1 MRATYMRTSAKMP
14 GAAKVHP
21 TAATAHVHSTTTKV
35 RASAV
40 ETAAAMK
47 TATAAAAMKTAAAAA
62 MKTAATAAA
71 SSRRGVGYAGK
82 RGRHGNNGE
91 NFDVRIDVR
100 HGTLGRPRQVSDE
113 SNAGGE
119 ITLYSMPK
127 FQHRRATP
135 AVRRNKWNID

>member
-1 MRATYMRTSAKMP
+1 VSRAAAEMRATYMRTSAKMP

-35 RASAV
+35 RA
-40 ETAAAMK
+40 TAAAMK
-47 TATAAAAMKTAAAAA
+47 TATAAAA

-100 HGTLGRPRQVSDE
+100 HGTLGRPRQVSDK
-113 SNAGGE
+113 STRVA
-119 ITLYSMPK
+119 K
-127 FQHRRATP
+127 
-135 AVRRNKWNID
+135 

>member
-1 MRATYMRTSAKMP
+1 MRATYMRTTAKMR

-21 TAATAHVHSTTTKV
+21 TATTAHTHSTATKV
-35 RASAV
+35 RA
-40 ETAAAMK
+40 TAATAMK
-47 TATAAAAMKTAAAAA
+47 TATAASTTMKTATAPST

-100 HGTLGRPRQVSDE
+100 HGTLGRPRQV
-113 SNAGGE
+113 
-119 ITLYSMPK
+119 
-127 FQHRRATP
+127 FR
-135 AVRRNKWNID
+135 

>member
-1 MRATYMRTSAKMP
+1 MRATYTRTTAKMR

-21 TAATAHVHSTTTKV
+21 TATTAHTHSTATKV
-35 RASAV
+35 RA
-40 ETAAAMK
+40 TAASATK
-47 TATAAAAMKTAAAAA
+47 TATAPSTMKA
-62 MKTAATAAA
+62 AATAAA

>member
-1 MRATYMRTSAKMP
+1 MRATYTRTTAKMR

-21 TAATAHVHSTTTKV
+21 TATTAHTHSTATKV
-35 RASAV
+35 RA
-40 ETAAAMK
+40 TAASATK
-47 TATAAAAMKTAAAAA
+47 TATAPSTMKA
-62 MKTAATAAA
+62 AATAAA

-127 FQHRRATP
+127 FQRRRATP

>member
-1 MRATYMRTSAKMP
+1 MRATYTRTTAKMR

-21 TAATAHVHSTTTKV
+21 TATTAHTHSTATKV
-35 RASAV
+35 RA
-40 ETAAAMK
+40 TAASATKTATAASTMK
-47 TATAAAAMKTAAAAA
+47 TATAPSTMKA
-62 MKTAATAAA
+62 AATAAA
-71 SSRRGVGYAGK
+71 SSRCGVGYAGK

>member
-1 MRATYMRTSAKMP
+1 MRATYMRTTAKMR

-21 TAATAHVHSTTTKV
+21 TATTAHTHSTATKV
-35 RASAV
+35 RA
-40 ETAAAMK
+40 TAASATKTATAASTMK
-47 TATAAAAMKTAAAAA
+47 TATAPSTMKA
-62 MKTAATAAA
+62 AATAAA

-127 FQHRRATP
+127 FQRRRATP

>member
-1 MRATYMRTSAKMP
+1 MRATYTRTTAKMR

-21 TAATAHVHSTTTKV
+21 TATTAHTHSTATKV
-35 RASAV
+35 RA
-40 ETAAAMK
+40 TAASATKTATAASTMK
-47 TATAAAAMKTAAAAA
+47 TATAPSTMKA
-62 MKTAATAAA
+62 AATAAA

-119 ITLYSMPK
+119 ITLTRCQSSSAGE
-127 FQHRRATP
+127 RRPRCVAT
-135 AVRRNKWNID
+135 NGT

>member
-1 MRATYMRTSAKMP
+1 MRATYTRTTAKMR
-14 GAAKVHP
+14 GAAKAHP
-21 TAATAHVHSTTTKV
+21 TATTAHTHSTATKV
-35 RASAV
+35 RA
-40 ETAAAMK
+40 TAASATK
-47 TATAAAAMKTAAAAA
+47 TATAPSTMKA
-62 MKTAATAAA
+62 AATAAA
-71 SSRRGVGYAGK
+71 SSRCGVGYAGK

>member
-1 MRATYMRTSAKMP
+1 MRATYTRTTAKMR

-21 TAATAHVHSTTTKV
+21 TATTAHTHSTATKV
-35 RASAV
+35 RA
-40 ETAAAMK
+40 TAMK
-47 TATAAAAMKTAAAAA
+47 TATAPST

>member
-1 MRATYMRTSAKMP
+1 MRATYMRTTAKMR

-21 TAATAHVHSTTTKV
+21 TATTAHTHSTATKV
-35 RASAV
+35 RA
-40 ETAAAMK
+40 TAATAMK
-47 TATAAAAMKTAAAAA
+47 TATAASTMKTATAPST

-91 NFDVRIDVR
+91 DFDVRIDVR
-100 HGTLGRPRQVSDE
+100 HGTLGRPRQVCDE

-119 ITLYSMPK
+119 ITLTRCQSSSA
-127 FQHRRATP
+127 RATP
-135 AVRRNKWNID
+135 AVRRNKWNTD

>member
-1 MRATYMRTSAKMP
+1 MRATYTRTTAKMR

-21 TAATAHVHSTTTKV
+21 TATTAHTHSTATKV
-35 RASAV
+35 RA
-40 ETAAAMK
+40 TAASATK
-47 TATAAAAMKTAAAAA
+47 TATAPSTMKA
-62 MKTAATAAA
+62 AATAAA
-71 SSRRGVGYAGK
+71 SSRCGVGYAGK

-127 FQHRRATP
+127 FQRRRATP